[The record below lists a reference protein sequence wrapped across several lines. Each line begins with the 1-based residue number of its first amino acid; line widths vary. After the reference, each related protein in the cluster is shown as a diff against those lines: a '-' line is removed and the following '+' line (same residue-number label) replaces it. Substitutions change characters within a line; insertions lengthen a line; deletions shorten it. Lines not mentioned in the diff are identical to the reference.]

1 MKMMG
6 LAVLAMLVSPAVWA
20 DALTMPLT
28 QQKTADYYQRLI
40 SAKPQNLAALTLFT
54 NLLPK
59 GGDLH
64 HHYSGSIYAETY
76 LDWVDAQK
84 FCIYINSVP
93 NKKLYSIETK
103 PQSLAATDQTNC
115 VSAAAVRA
123 NNVWYAGVLQTWS
136 DKDYANHVH
145 DQPPPDQQ
153 FFNTFGYFGAV
164 SSYQYNQGLKHLK
177 ARALAENVSYI
188 ETMLTGSPTLEPTD
202 VVALLGTL
210 TATQTDAQQLAIV
223 QQAITLL
230 ANNNTFK
237 NNIQDY
243 LKVID
248 EAAQGL
254 NDDHLS
260 MRFQTYV
267 SRNSSPAKVLSG
279 LYSAFVATSQS
290 PHLVAVN
297 IVGPENGYV
306 AMRDY
311 HLHMLMF
318 HALKAQ
324 FPKVNVAMH
333 AGELVLGMV
342 PPEGLKFHIREA
354 VELAGAQRIGHGI
367 DIAHE
372 QDPIGLLKTMRERD
386 VAVEINLTSN
396 AFILGVKPDE
406 HPIQLYQQY
415 QVPYVIS
422 TDDSGVSRNNLSNE
436 YLQYVQ
442 RYQPSYQALKDTVY
456 RSIRYSFLSDADKQR
471 ETQKLQQRFAAF
483 EQQMAAMP

>member
-1 MKMMG
+1 MMKMMG
-6 LAVLAMLVSPAVWA
+6 FAVLAVLVSPAVWA

-84 FCIYINSVP
+84 FCIYINSTP

-103 PQSLAATDQTNC
+103 PQSLAATDQANC

-177 ARALAENVSYI
+177 TRALAENVSYI

-237 NNIQDY
+237 NNI
-243 LKVID
+243 
-248 EAAQGL
+248 
-254 NDDHLS
+254 
-260 MRFQTYV
+260 
-267 SRNSSPAKVLSG
+267 
-279 LYSAFVATSQS
+279 
-290 PHLVAVN
+290 
-297 IVGPENGYV
+297 
-306 AMRDY
+306 
-311 HLHMLMF
+311 
-318 HALKAQ
+318 
-324 FPKVNVAMH
+324 
-333 AGELVLGMV
+333 
-342 PPEGLKFHIREA
+342 
-354 VELAGAQRIGHGI
+354 
-367 DIAHE
+367 
-372 QDPIGLLKTMRERD
+372 
-386 VAVEINLTSN
+386 
-396 AFILGVKPDE
+396 
-406 HPIQLYQQY
+406 
-415 QVPYVIS
+415 
-422 TDDSGVSRNNLSNE
+422 
-436 YLQYVQ
+436 
-442 RYQPSYQALKDTVY
+442 
-456 RSIRYSFLSDADKQR
+456 
-471 ETQKLQQRFAAF
+471 
-483 EQQMAAMP
+483 

>member
-1 MKMMG
+1 MKTVG
-6 LAVLAMLVSPAVWA
+6 YSLLALLISQSVWA
-20 DALTMPLT
+20 DASTLSLAP
-28 QQKTADYYQRLI
+28 QKTADLYQRLV
-40 SAKPQNLAALTLFT
+40 STQPQNLAALTLFT

-84 FCIYINSVP
+84 FCIYIGSVP

-103 PQSLAATDQTNC
+103 PQSIDAANQGSC

-136 DKDYANHVH
+136 DKDYANHFH

-164 SSYQYNQGLKHLK
+164 SSYQYNQGLLHLK
-177 ARALAENVSYI
+177 ARALAENVGYI
-188 ETMLTGSPTLEPTD
+188 ETMLTGSPTLEPSE
-202 VVALLGTL
+202 VVALLN
-210 TATQTDAQQLAIV
+210 QIRPNSSDAEQLAV
-223 QQAITLL
+223 LQQAIALL
-230 ANNNTFK
+230 ASNTTLK
-237 NNIQDY
+237 GNIQDY

-254 NDDHLS
+254 NDDQFS

-318 HALKAQ
+318 KALKAQ
-324 FPKVNVAMH
+324 FPKVKLAMH

-354 VELAGAQRIGHGI
+354 VQLAGAERIGHGI
-367 DIAHE
+367 DLAHE
-372 QDPIGLLKTMRERD
+372 HDPVALLQLMRERN

-396 AFILGVKPDE
+396 AFILGIKPDE

-422 TDDSGVSRNNLSNE
+422 TDDSGVSRNNLSHE

-442 RYQPSYQALKDTVY
+442 RYQPSYAALKETVY

-471 ETQKLQQRFAAF
+471 ETQKLDRRFATF